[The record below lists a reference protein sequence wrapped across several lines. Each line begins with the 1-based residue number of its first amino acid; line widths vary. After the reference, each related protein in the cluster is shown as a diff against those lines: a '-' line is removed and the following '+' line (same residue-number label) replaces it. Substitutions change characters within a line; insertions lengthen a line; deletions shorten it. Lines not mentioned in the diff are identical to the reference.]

1 MAALPDGSEALLP
14 DWAKERLGGVSTVE
28 ALSVEASSVL
38 SECAPSD
45 ENVQSPREEEEEAWV
60 AVEGGGFEKAPRV

>member
-1 MAALPDGSEALLP
+1 M
-14 DWAKERLGGVSTVE
+14 RTVE
-28 ALSVEASSVL
+28 ALTVEASSVL